1 MTDSEKALTD
11 RVKKCE
17 NRIETL
23 RNDLTKIDKSQV
35 EFTTKLDNV
44 LLELGRLRESI
55 ETFKARPAKM
65 WDKLMYAIVGAAA
78 AGLISLFI
86 GG

>member
-1 MTDSEKALTD
+1 MTESEKALTD

-17 NRIETL
+17 DQIESL

-55 ETFKARPAKM
+55 EAFKAKPAKM
-65 WDKLMYAIVGAAA
+65 WDKLMYALVGAAA
-78 AGLISLFI
+78 AGLVSFFI

>member
-1 MTDSEKALTD
+1 MTESEKALTL
-11 RVKKCE
+11 RIEKCE
-17 NRIETL
+17 SQIEIL
-23 RNDLTKIDKSQV
+23 RSDLTKIDKSQV

-55 ETFKARPAKM
+55 EAFKARPSKM
-65 WDKLMYAIVGAAA
+65 LDKFIYALLGAAA
-78 AGLISLFI
+78 AGLVSLFI